1 MHKTKQK
8 PKYFSWPHYK
18 NKVNFSELVLVDL
31 FLMIFKTPT
40 LFCRLAGDCTVKG

>member
-8 PKYFSWPHYK
+8 PKYFSWPCYR

-31 FLMIFKTPT
+31 LLMSFKTST
-40 LFCRLAGDCTVKG
+40 LFCRLAGDCAITG